1 MYFLTLRN
9 INQRYKSYA
18 DESWIDSLLRNDPQS
33 GPKKAKLQ
41 CDGCCVL
48 AQNPLPSFLFEFPSA
63 CYATNPR
70 TGLALPNIRGM
81 LSLYTFPTPGMAS
94 SFQLRPRTSFAKI
107 RGGIPPL
114 ATVPIAHLKSFLDW
128 ILRAISIIKQPRP
141 VEPVGR
147 EKRKKER
154 ERKEGR
160 KKTCFHPFLRGR
172 LKLRGI
178 MGAGAWS
185 MSVKPF
191 SGARIHLSVP
201 RRCPIRNNV

>member
-1 MYFLTLRN
+1 MNPGSIRSFETIRKAVQRKRN
-9 INQRYKSYA
+9 CSVTVA
-18 DESWIDSLLRNDPQS
+18 
-33 GPKKAKLQ
+33 
-41 CDGCCVL
+41 
-48 AQNPLPSFLFEFPSA
+48 A
-63 CYATNPR
+63 CWHK
-70 TGLALPNIRGM
+70 I
-81 LSLYTFPTPGMAS
+81 LSLPFYSSFRRPVMQPIPERDLHYQTSVACCPCTHSQHPVWRLAS
-94 SFQLRPRTSFAKI
+94 SLD
-107 RGGIPPL
+107 RGQASPKFEAELVPPL